1 MLCQS
6 NLKLKLKLDSPDQ
19 ANLRI
24 FQKIGNDCMKNHP
37 HPKSELN
44 TAQPATRYLPGFE
57 R

>member
-44 TAQPATRYLPGFE
+44 TAQPATRYLPGYE